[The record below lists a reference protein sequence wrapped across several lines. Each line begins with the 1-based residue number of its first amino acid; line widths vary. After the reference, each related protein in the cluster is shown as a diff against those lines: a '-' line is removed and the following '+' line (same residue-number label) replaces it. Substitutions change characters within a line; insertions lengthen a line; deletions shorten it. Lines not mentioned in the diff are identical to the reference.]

1 MRDIAN
7 DLSVA
12 SSLAPSAYTATTNG
26 DAVDLANF
34 DGAAAVIDVGAYT
47 DGTHTFEVQ
56 HAPDDG
62 SGSPGTWEAV
72 DDADLDGT
80 EPEVSASG
88 DADTVHEIGYQG
100 ANRHLR
106 VVVTTSGTTSGA
118 EYGASIVRGHAR
130 KRSA

>member
-12 SSLAPSAYTATTNG
+12 QSLAPSSYTASTNG
-26 DAVDLANF
+26 TAVDLANF

-62 SGSPGTWEAV
+62 SGNPGTWEAV
-72 DDADLDGT
+72 PDTDLDGT
-80 EPEVSASG
+80 EPVVDAAG
-88 DADTVHEIGYQG
+88 DANTIHEIGYQG

-118 EYGASIVRGHAR
+118 EYAASVVRGHAR
-130 KRSA
+130 KRAA

>member
-1 MRDIAN
+1 MRDIVN
-7 DLSVA
+7 DVA
-12 SSLAPSAYTATTNG
+12 VEQSLAPATRTADANG
-26 DAVDLANF
+26 SAVDLANF
-34 DGAAAVIDVGAYT
+34 DGAAAVIHVGAYT

-72 DDADLDGT
+72 PDSDLDGT
-80 EPEVSASG
+80 EPVVDAAG
-88 DADTVHEIGYQG
+88 DANAVHEIGYQG

-118 EYGASIVRGHAR
+118 DYGATVVKAFPRVSPA
-130 KRSA
+130 